1 MIYETHTRFIKAFK
15 DLIHF
20 IRALNLGKHFL
31 KVLWREYF
39 ISGAFCTYLRAV
51 TFGQM
56 EQILHS
62 LFLNC
67 TEPF

>member
-1 MIYETHTRFIKAFK
+1 MRFIKTFT

-31 KVLWREYF
+31 KILCREYF
-39 ISGAFCTYLRAV
+39 ISGAFRTYLRAV
-51 TFGQM
+51 TFGHM

-62 LFLNC
+62 LFLSS